1 LSIENWE
8 LMNDYTV
15 DELICACIARQ
26 IEDGEVVAQ
35 GIATPL
41 VAAGYILAKL
51 TQAPNVAFV
60 SAIGHS
66 ICYDWAPLSLSHIE
80 NLWLGRATHILSFA
94 QIACTVL
101 PTFSPREFFRP
112 AQIDSYGNFNNVVIG
127 DYQALRPGSPR
138 LRSGQAGQALR
149 PGSPR
154 LRSGQAGQALR
165 PGSPRLR
172 SGQAGQA
179 LRPGSGQAPRL
190 RLPGCGGIAD
200 VTAFSHRIYLYVPRH
215 ERRTFVERLDF
226 CSGIGFLSGEEK
238 EERQRRGITSP
249 GPHYLVS
256 DLGQFDYAHG
266 RMRLISCH
274 PGVSV
279 TEVQA
284 QTGFPL
290 EVAPDVTETPP
301 PTQEQ
306 VRLLRE
312 EIDPLGVRRL
322 ECLSGKE
329 RRAVLR
335 EIVKREETSAWTGPS
350 N

>member
-1 LSIENWE
+1 
-8 LMNDYTV
+8 MTDYTI
-15 DELICACIARQ
+15 DELICVCIARQ
-26 IEDGEVVAQ
+26 IKDGEVVAQ

-51 TQAPNVAFV
+51 SHAPNVAFV

-80 NLWLGRATHILSFA
+80 ETWLGRATHVLSFA
-94 QIACTVL
+94 DIACTVL

-112 AQIDSYGNFNNVVIG
+112 AQVDPYGNFNNVVIG
-127 DYQALRPGSPR
+127 DYQS
-138 LRSGQAGQALR
+138 
-149 PGSPR
+149 
-154 LRSGQAGQALR
+154 
-165 PGSPRLR
+165 
-172 SGQAGQA
+172 

-200 VTAFSHRIYLYVPRH
+200 VTVFSPRIYLYVPRH
-215 ERRTFVERLDF
+215 ERRVFMERVDF
-226 CSGIGFLSGEEK
+226 ISGIGFLSGEGE

-249 GPHYLVS
+249 GPRYLVS

-279 TEVQA
+279 AEVQA

-312 EIDPLGVRRL
+312 EIDPLGVRWL
-322 ECLSGKE
+322 ECLSGGK
-329 RRAVLR
+329 RRAALR
-335 EIVKREETSAWTGPS
+335 EIVEREEISAWVGPS
-350 N
+350 K

>member
-1 LSIENWE
+1 MTDHTI
-8 LMNDYTV
+8 
-15 DELICACIARQ
+15 DELICVCIARQ

-51 TQAPNVAFV
+51 SHAPNVAFV

-80 NLWLGRATHILSFA
+80 ETWLGRATHVLSFA
-94 QIACTVL
+94 DIACTVL

-112 AQIDSYGNFNNVVIG
+112 AQVDPYGNFNNVVIG
-127 DYQALRPGSPR
+127 DYQSLRPFDR
-138 LRSGQAGQALR
+138 AQD
-149 PGSPR
+149 
-154 LRSGQAGQALR
+154 
-165 PGSPRLR
+165 
-172 SGQAGQA
+172 
-179 LRPGSGQAPRL
+179 RPGSGQAPRL

-200 VTAFSHRIYLYVPRH
+200 VTVFSPRIYLYVPRH
-215 ERRTFVERLDF
+215 ERRVFMERVDF
-226 CSGIGFLSGEEK
+226 ISGIGFLSGEGE

-249 GPHYLVS
+249 GPRYLVS

-279 TEVQA
+279 AEVQA

-322 ECLSGKE
+322 ECLSGGK
-329 RRAVLR
+329 RLAALR
-335 EIVKREETSAWTGPS
+335 EIVEREETSAWVGPS
-350 N
+350 K

>member
-1 LSIENWE
+1 
-8 LMNDYTV
+8 MTDYTI
-15 DELICACIARQ
+15 DELICVCIARQ

-51 TQAPNVAFV
+51 THAPNVAFV

-66 ICYDWAPLSLSHIE
+66 ICYDWATLSLSHIE
-80 NLWLGRATHILSFA
+80 EIWLGRATHILSFA
-94 QIACTVL
+94 EIAGTVL

-112 AQIDSYGNFNNVVIG
+112 AQVDPYGNFNNVVIG
-127 DYQALRPGSPR
+127 DYQS
-138 LRSGQAGQALR
+138 
-149 PGSPR
+149 
-154 LRSGQAGQALR
+154 
-165 PGSPRLR
+165 
-172 SGQAGQA
+172 
-179 LRPGSGQAPRL
+179 PRL

-200 VTAFSHRIYLYVPRH
+200 VTAFSPRIYLYVPRH
-215 ERRTFVERLDF
+215 ERRVFMERVDF
-226 CSGIGFLSGEEK
+226 ISGIGFLSGEGE

-249 GPHYLVS
+249 GPRYLVS

-279 TEVQA
+279 AEVQA

-322 ECLSGKE
+322 ECLSGGK
-329 RRAVLR
+329 RLAALR
-335 EIVKREETSAWTGPS
+335 EIVEREETSAWVGPS
-350 N
+350 K

>member
-1 LSIENWE
+1 
-8 LMNDYTV
+8 MTDYTI
-15 DELICACIARQ
+15 DELICVCIARQ

-41 VAAGYILAKL
+41 VAAGYLLAKL
-51 TQAPNVAFV
+51 THAPNVAFV

-80 NLWLGRATHILSFA
+80 ETWLGRATHVLSFA
-94 QIACTVL
+94 DIACTVL

-112 AQIDSYGNFNNVVIG
+112 AQVDPYGNFNNIVIG
-127 DYQALRPGSPR
+127 DYQS
-138 LRSGQAGQALR
+138 
-149 PGSPR
+149 
-154 LRSGQAGQALR
+154 
-165 PGSPRLR
+165 
-172 SGQAGQA
+172 
-179 LRPGSGQAPRL
+179 PRL

-200 VTAFSHRIYLYVPRH
+200 VTAFSPRIYLYVPRH
-215 ERRTFVERLDF
+215 ERRVFMERVDF
-226 CSGIGFLSGEEK
+226 ISGIGFLSGEGE

-249 GPHYLVS
+249 GPRYLVS
-256 DLGQFDYAHG
+256 HLGQFDYAHG

-279 TEVQA
+279 AEVQA

-322 ECLSGKE
+322 ECL
-329 RRAVLR
+329 RREKRQAALR
-335 EIVKREETSAWTGPS
+335 EIMEREETLAWIGPS
-350 N
+350 K

>member
-1 LSIENWE
+1 
-8 LMNDYTV
+8 MVTDYTI
-15 DELICACIARQ
+15 DELICVCIARQ

-51 TQAPNVAFV
+51 THAPNVAFV
-60 SAIGHS
+60 SAIGNS
-66 ICYDWAPLSLSHIE
+66 LCYDWAPLSLSHVEEI
-80 NLWLGRATHILSFA
+80 WLGRATHILSFA
-94 QIACTVL
+94 EIACTVL

-112 AQIDSYGNFNNVVIG
+112 AQVDPYGNFNNVAIG
-127 DYQALRPGSPR
+127 DYQTLRPFDGA
-138 LRSGQAGQALR
+138 QDK
-149 PGSPR
+149 
-154 LRSGQAGQALR
+154 
-165 PGSPRLR
+165 
-172 SGQAGQA
+172 
-179 LRPGSGQAPRL
+179 PGSGQAPRL

-200 VTAFSHRIYLYVPRH
+200 VTVFSPRIYLYVPRH
-215 ERRTFVERLDF
+215 ERRVFVKRPDF
-226 CSGIGFLSGEEK
+226 ISGIGFLSGEGE
-238 EERQRRGITSP
+238 EERRQRGVTSP
-249 GPHYLVS
+249 GPRYLVS
-256 DLGQFDYAHG
+256 DLGQFDYAHE

-279 TEVQA
+279 AEVQA

-322 ECLSGKE
+322 ECLSGGE
-329 RRAVLR
+329 RRAALR
-335 EIVKREETSAWTGPS
+335 EIIEWEKTSAWTGPS
-350 N
+350 R